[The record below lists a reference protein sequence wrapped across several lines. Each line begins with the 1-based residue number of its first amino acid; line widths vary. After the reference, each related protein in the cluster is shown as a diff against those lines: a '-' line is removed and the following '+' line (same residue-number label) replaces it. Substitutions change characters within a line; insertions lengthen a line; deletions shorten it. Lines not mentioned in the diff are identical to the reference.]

1 MEILVEKAIE
11 LACLLQQDQ
20 RYLAVREAQ
29 KNADADADL
38 QQLIGDFNL
47 KRIAINAE
55 ETKEDAEKDVEK
67 LRQLN
72 QELRDVYAKIMAN
85 EHMMAYNDA
94 KTALDGV
101 VGKINAAIALAVNGQ
116 DPHMAAQEGSCTGN
130 CGTCGGCH

>member
-1 MEILVEKAIE
+1 MEVLLDMAID
-11 LACLLQQDQ
+11 LALQLQQDE
-20 RYLAVREAQ
+20 RYLALAQAQ
-29 KNADADADL
+29 KNADADEAL

-55 ETKEDAEKDVEK
+55 ETKEDGEKDADK

-94 KTALDGV
+94 KTELDGI
-101 VGKINAAIALAVNGQ
+101 VGKINAAIMLAVNGQ
-116 DPHMAAQEGSCTGN
+116 DPHLAAQEGSCTGN